1 MMEID
6 GWLDMK
12 CDLLMKHKKWHRNW
26 HFEWKMDSE
35 RKLKWIGKLK
45 KRVINYYFKFELLIL
60 NIFTSIIR
68 DEIKLEFIIL
78 SELF

>member
-35 RKLKWIGKLK
+35 RKIEMVQERECNK
-45 KRVINYYFKFELLIL
+45 INNRK
-60 NIFTSIIR
+60 S
-68 DEIKLEFIIL
+68 
-78 SELF
+78 